1 MTGKGEA
8 FMLDAK
14 RIHPRDNVAV
24 ALRELRRGERAL
36 DVTLSCDVPAGHKF
50 ALLPIALGE
59 DVVKYGCP
67 IGRATKAIGPGEWVH
82 SHNLATKLSGQ
93 QAYAYAPE
101 EPRPAP
107 PLRAAF
113 QGYLRPDGRAGIRNE
128 VWVVPTVGCVN
139 RIAQALAAKAHARRP
154 EGVDGVYAFPHPYG
168 CSQLGQDQATT
179 QALLAGLC
187 RHPNAG
193 GVLVLGL
200 GCENNNVQAFQEAT
214 GLRPSERLRF
224 LSAQEVADEEQAG
237 LEALEALMALA
248 AGDRRQSLDLR
259 YLCLGMKCGG
269 SDGYSGISANPLL
282 GALADGL
289 CASGG
294 SCLLT
299 EVPEMFGAE
308 ELLMARCAS
317 REIFE
322 QTVELINGFKAYF
335 GRYGQPVYENPSPGN
350 RAGGITTLEEKS
362 LGCVQK
368 GGSAPVRG
376 VLSLGQAV
384 GGPGLQLLCAPG
396 NDLVSSTALCASGA
410 QLLLFTTGRGTPFGA
425 PAPVLKLASNS
436 RLARAKP
443 HWVDYDAGPLL
454 QGREMEQA
462 LAELLA
468 LVLETASGRQTCS
481 ERMGC
486 REIALFKDGVTL

>member
-1 MTGKGEA
+1 M
-8 FMLDAK
+8 
-14 RIHPRDNVAV
+14 
-24 ALRELRRGERAL
+24 
-36 DVTLSCDVPAGHKF
+36 
-50 ALLPIALGE
+50 
-59 DVVKYGCP
+59 
-67 IGRATKAIGPGEWVH
+67 
-82 SHNLATKLSGQ
+82 
-93 QAYAYAPE
+93 
-101 EPRPAP
+101 
-107 PLRAAF
+107 
-113 QGYLRPDGRAGIRNE
+113 
-128 VWVVPTVGCVN
+128 
-139 RIAQALAAKAHARRP
+139 
-154 EGVDGVYAFPHPYG
+154 
-168 CSQLGQDQATT
+168 
-179 QALLAGLC
+179 
-187 RHPNAG
+187 
-193 GVLVLGL
+193 
-200 GCENNNVQAFQEAT
+200 
-214 GLRPSERLRF
+214 
-224 LSAQEVADEEQAG
+224 ADEEQAG

-248 AGDRRQSLDLR
+248 RRRPRRQSLDLR

-425 PAPVLKLASNS
+425 PAP
-436 RLARAKP
+436 
-443 HWVDYDAGPLL
+443 
-454 QGREMEQA
+454 
-462 LAELLA
+462 
-468 LVLETASGRQTCS
+468 C
-481 ERMGC
+481 
-486 REIALFKDGVTL
+486 